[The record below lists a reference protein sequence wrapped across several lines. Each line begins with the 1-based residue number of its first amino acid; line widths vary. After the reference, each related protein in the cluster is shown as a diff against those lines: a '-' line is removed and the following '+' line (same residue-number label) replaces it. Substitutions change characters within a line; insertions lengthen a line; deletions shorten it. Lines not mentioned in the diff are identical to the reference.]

1 MTETTTRPTTTRP
14 TTTGTTTTGTTTGRV
29 GDSPLRP
36 DGTLKV
42 TGEFAYA
49 SDLWH
54 DDMCWGVTLR
64 SPHPH
69 ARIAGI
75 DLTEALKVPGV
86 YAVLTADDVP
96 GENSVGLEHH
106 DTPVLADGVVRYQG
120 EPVALV
126 AADHPETARR

>member
-1 MTETTTRPTTTRP
+1 MTA
-14 TTTGTTTTGTTTGRV
+14 TTTGTASEMTTASRGRV

-54 DDMCWGVTLR
+54 DDMVWGSTLR

-69 ARIAGI
+69 ARIRSI
-75 DLTEALKVPGV
+75 DIGEALKTAGV
-86 YAVLTADDVP
+86 TAILTADDIP
-96 GENSVGLEHH
+96 GANAVGLEHA
-106 DTPVLADGVVRYQG
+106 DQPVLADGVVRYQG
-120 EPVALV
+120 EP
-126 AADHPETARR
+126 

>member
-1 MTETTTRPTTTRP
+1 MPLHRLREDPRCGSAGRGPREGGAMSTHTETSVGVAP
-14 TTTGTTTTGTTTGRV
+14 GRV

-54 DDMCWGVTLR
+54 DDMVWGVTLR

-69 ARIAGI
+69 ARIRGM
-75 DLTEALKVPGV
+75 DLSEALAVPGV
-86 YAVLTADDVP
+86 SAVLTAD
-96 GENSVGLEHH
+96 S
-106 DTPVLADGVVRYQG
+106 
-120 EPVALV
+120 
-126 AADHPETARR
+126 